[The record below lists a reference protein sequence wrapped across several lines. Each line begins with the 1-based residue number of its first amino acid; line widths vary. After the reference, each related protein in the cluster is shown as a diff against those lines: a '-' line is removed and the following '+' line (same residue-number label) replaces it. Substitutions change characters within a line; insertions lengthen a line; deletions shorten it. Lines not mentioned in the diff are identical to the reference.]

1 MSDSL
6 REQCVLN
13 KFGFI
18 SIDNISKTHLWKDR
32 MHLQDLG
39 TNILV
44 GNFVDFRTRLFNSNL
59 VNIHDYI
66 QISI

>member
-18 SIDNISKTHLWKDR
+18 SNNNISKTYLWKDR

-44 GNFVDFRTRLFNSNL
+44 GNFVDFTTRLFNSNL
-59 VNIHDYI
+59 ANIDDYI